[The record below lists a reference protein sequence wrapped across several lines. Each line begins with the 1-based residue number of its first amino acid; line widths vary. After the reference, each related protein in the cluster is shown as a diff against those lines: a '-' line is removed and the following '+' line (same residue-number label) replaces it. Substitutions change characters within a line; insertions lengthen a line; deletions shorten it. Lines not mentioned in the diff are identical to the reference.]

1 MIVRV
6 ASDAQLQGSPV
17 VTDVF
22 EQLLAAVHRGE
33 LVPGQRINDAK
44 LAEQFGVSRT
54 PVREALQRLR
64 EIGVIEASASRF
76 TRVADV
82 TPIQTAQALVVW
94 LALYDAL
101 LDEVVPTASAAVADI
116 AAADHADF
124 VESLA
129 TADPQDVARTN
140 FVFFNRLTLESSNPA
155 LKRAIASVVHVIRLG
170 SQHLPHYIDVETLTR
185 AQSLIVKALR
195 GRDSMVAREAL
206 TELRRIEVPLE

>member
-1 MIVRV
+1 MIIRV
-6 ASDAQLQGSPV
+6 ASDSRLMGSPV

-22 EQLLAAVHRGE
+22 EKLLAAVHRGD
-33 LVPGQRINDAK
+33 LVPGQRISDAE

-94 LALYDAL
+94 IALYAAL
-101 LDEVVPTASAAVADI
+101 LEEVVPVASAGAAD
-116 AAADHADF
+116 AAASDHAAF

-129 TADPQDVARTN
+129 TSDPQDLARTN
-140 FVFFNRLTLESSNPA
+140 FVFFNRLTDESTNPA
-155 LKRAIASVVHVIRLG
+155 LRRAITSVVHVIRLG
-170 SQHLPHYIDVETLTR
+170 SQHLPHYIDIEAVSR
-185 AQSLIVKALR
+185 AQALIVTALR
-195 GRDSMVAREAL
+195 DRDLAVAHEAL
-206 TELRRIEVPLE
+206 AELQRIEVPLQ